1 MLKTLTDHDFRSLCV
16 GQAISNIGDQFHLIA
31 LPWLVLTI
39 TADPLQL
46 GLVMAVA
53 GVPRAIV
60 MLFGGALADR
70 MSPRTI
76 MLWSNL
82 IRMVIAGGLAAV
94 VASGQIQLWMPY
106 AVAGVFGIVSGLFLP
121 SSEATLPR
129 LLEPQRLAAGNSLM
143 MMAAQAAQFA
153 GPALAGSMIALL
165 SHGANLGPAAMV
177 GIGGAFAV
185 DAVSFAVA
193 AGTLLLV
200 RPLPA
205 FGSRSHPMRD
215 IADGLGF
222 VWHDRYIRIL
232 VILLA
237 LANLLLT
244 GPLFVGLPTLAATR
258 FSDGAAAYGLL
269 LSASGLGNIAGMALA
284 GATRPSANV
293 LSWLSVGVF
302 PLMGVCY
309 AGLGLV
315 SSSTV
320 AAVLMLVAGLGNGF
334 LAITVI
340 TLVQRIAPSHLVG
353 RTMAVLML
361 SMYGLGPISQVV
373 AGLVLHLSVSWL
385 FIGSAIGLILPAT
398 IALLNRSLWQLA
410 PIAERTAAP
419 EEPTFASA
427 AAEPGPPGVP
437 SR

>member
-1 MLKTLTDHDFRSLCV
+1 MLKTLTDRDFRSLWL
-16 GQAISNIGDQFHLIA
+16 GQAVSNIGDQFHLIA
-31 LPWLVLTI
+31 LPWLVLAI
-39 TADPLQL
+39 TGDPLQL

-53 GVPRAIV
+53 GVPRAV
-60 MLFGGALADR
+60 LMLFGGALADR

-82 IRMVIAGGLAAV
+82 IRMVIAGGLAAA
-94 VASGQIQLWMPY
+94 VASGQVQPWMPY
-106 AVAGVFGIVSGLFLP
+106 AVAGVFGIVSGVFLP
-121 SSEATLPR
+121 SSEAALPR
-129 LLEPQRLAAGNSLM
+129 ILGPQRLAAGNSLM
-143 MMAAQAAQFA
+143 MMATQAAQFA

-165 SHGANLGPAAMV
+165 SHGASLGPAAMA
-177 GIGGAFAV
+177 GISGAFAV
-185 DAVSFAVA
+185 DAISFAVA

-205 FGSRSHPMRD
+205 FGSRSHPLRD
-215 IADGLGF
+215 IGEGLGF

-232 VILLA
+232 VILIA

-258 FSDGAAAYGLL
+258 FNDGAAAYGLL
-269 LSASGLGNIAGMALA
+269 LSASALGNLVGMALA

-293 LSWLSVGVF
+293 LSWISVGIF

-309 AGLGLV
+309 AGLELA

-320 AAVLMLVAGLGNGF
+320 AMVFMLVAGLGNGY

-340 TLVQRIAPSHLVG
+340 TLVQQMAPSHLVG

-361 SMYGLGPISQVV
+361 SMYGLGPISQVA
-373 AGLVLHLSVSWL
+373 AGAVLHQSVSWL
-385 FIGSAIGLILPAT
+385 FIGAAIGLVVPTT

-410 PIAERTAAP
+410 PIASR
-419 EEPTFASA
+419 SA
-427 AAEPGPPGVP
+427 AGAEPPTG
-437 SR
+437 SLQRR